1 MVIDYLSL
9 RKLDLNLLLA
19 LDVLVE
25 QVNVTK
31 AAEKLDMSQSAMSYA
46 LKRLRILLDDPILIR
61 SSRDM
66 EATPYAREV
75 SVAVRQILSEIQS
88 NILEKKPFNPDMVSG
103 DFQIAF
109 SDYVEATLGKSL
121 LARLERLAP
130 GIHIRVNNLVD
141 RADMLDALDGGKID
155 LLVDASA
162 HHKNWHLKQELYQE
176 EFVCVVDRDFGLSEM
191 TVENYLKGR
200 HISSS
205 MQDSVPTLSDKTIA
219 QQKVAQNIV
228 WSTPHLM
235 AIPFLI
241 TNSDCIALLPSRL
254 AQKCASLLGLKIL
267 PPPPNLTDFTVSM
280 FWHQRNDNIAQHQ
293 WLRSQLVE
301 AAQALQ

>member
-1 MVIDYLSL
+1 MVIDYLNL

-61 SSRDM
+61 SSREM
-66 EATPYAREV
+66 EATPYAREL
-75 SVAVRQILSEIQS
+75 SVAVRQILTEIQS
-88 NILEKKPFNPDMVSG
+88 NILEKKPFDPDIVSG
-103 DFQIAF
+103 DFRIAF
-109 SDYVEATLGKSL
+109 SDYVEATLGKNL
-121 LARLERLAP
+121 LTRLAKLAP
-130 GIHIRVNNLVD
+130 GIHIRVDNLN
-141 RADMLDALDGGKID
+141 RTDMLDALDGGRID

-176 EFVCVVDRDFGLSEM
+176 EFVCVVDKDVSFSEM
-191 TVENYLKGR
+191 TVERYLEGR
-200 HISSS
+200 HILAS
-205 MQDSVPTLSDKTIA
+205 MQDSVLALLDKTMAQPKVSRNIA
-219 QQKVAQNIV
+219 

-235 AIPFLI
+235 AIPFLV
-241 TNSDCIALLPSRL
+241 TNSACIALLPSRL
-254 AQKCASLLGLKIL
+254 AQKYAILLGLKIL
-267 PPPPNLTDFTVSM
+267 PSPPDLTDFTVSM

>member
-1 MVIDYLSL
+1 MVIDYLNL

-66 EATPYAREV
+66 EATPYAQEV
-75 SVAVRQILSEIQS
+75 SVAVRQILTEIQS

-103 DFQIAF
+103 GFRIAF

-121 LARLERLAP
+121 LERLAKLAP
-130 GIHIRVNNLVD
+130 GIHIRVSNLN
-141 RADMLDALDGGKID
+141 RTDMLDALDGGRID
-155 LLVDASA
+155 LLVDVNAP
-162 HHKNWHLKQELYQE
+162 HKSWHLKQNLYQE
-176 EFVCVVDRDFGLSEM
+176 EFVCVVDKDVSFSEM
-191 TVENYLKGR
+191 TVESYLEGP
-200 HISSS
+200 HILAST
-205 MQDSVPTLSDKTIA
+205 QDSVLGLLDKKMA
-219 QQKVAQNIV
+219 QPKVAQNIA

-235 AIPFLI
+235 AIPFLV
-241 TNSDCIALLPSRL
+241 TNSDYIALLPSRL
-254 AQKCASLLGLKIL
+254 AQKYASLLGLKML
-267 PPPPNLTDFTVSM
+267 PPPPDLKDFTVSM

-301 AAQALQ
+301 AAKALQ